1 MLMCDQSPLCSCNIN
16 HHEKHQF
23 LKGNAA
29 VQQNKL
35 EHEKVTR
42 NQKNWSLLDGM
53 HLEYTYDS
61 LWHME
66 SIYYWNTT
74 AQINQTSNS

>member
-1 MLMCDQSPLCSCNIN
+1 MKNNSFWKVMLLWKKTWIW
-16 HHEKHQF
+16 K
-23 LKGNAA
+23 
-29 VQQNKL
+29 KL
-35 EHEKVTR
+35 TH

>member
-1 MLMCDQSPLCSCNIN
+1 MIN
-16 HHEKHQF
+16 HLFVFATSSFIKKHQF

-29 VQQNKL
+29 VKTKIL
-35 EHEKVTR
+35 DMKRLTH
-42 NQKNWSLLDGM
+42 NQKNWNLWDGM

-61 LWHME
+61 LWKKTT
-66 SIYYWNTT
+66 YYLNTT